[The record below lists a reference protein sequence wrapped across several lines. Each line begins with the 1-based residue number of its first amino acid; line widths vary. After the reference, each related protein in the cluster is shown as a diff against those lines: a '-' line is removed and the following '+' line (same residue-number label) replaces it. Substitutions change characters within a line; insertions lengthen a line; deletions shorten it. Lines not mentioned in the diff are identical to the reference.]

1 MTTTQIV
8 IILAGVLHVFFETG
22 INFLNIKSI
31 LKKKKSQPEKT
42 KDLMNEDQWG
52 KTSDY
57 AVGKA
62 KLSILQDVLGFFL

>member
-1 MTTTQIV
+1 MTTTQII
-8 IILAGVLHVFFETG
+8 IILAGVLHVFFESG
-22 INFLNIKSI
+22 LNFLNIKNI
-31 LKKKKSQPEKT
+31 LEKKKSQPEKT

-62 KLSILQDVLGFFL
+62 KLQLFRMF